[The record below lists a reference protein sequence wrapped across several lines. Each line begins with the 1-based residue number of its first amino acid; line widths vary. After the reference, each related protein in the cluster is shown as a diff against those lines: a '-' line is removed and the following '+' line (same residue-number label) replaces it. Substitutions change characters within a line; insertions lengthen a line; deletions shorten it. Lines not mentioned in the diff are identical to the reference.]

1 MDKNINSSIRVEI
14 SKEKLWFKD
23 KNNIGKA
30 IVDNLGYVKIFTNE
44 DFYRGWA
51 SHKSCATSPLSFWHP
66 ASKEEVL
73 ALLI

>member
-30 IVDNLGYVKIFTNE
+30 IVDNLGYVKIFT
-44 DFYRGWA
+44 D
-51 SHKSCATSPLSFWHP
+51 
-66 ASKEEVL
+66 
-73 ALLI
+73 